1 MRKTEVMPSS
11 TTPFLDSPTNCIT
24 TKVVILTTITLMS
37 YKYKEIN
44 IVNDVAALKC
54 VCFITKHEVSL
65 FFFDESYNYVSNC
78 SLFI

>member
-1 MRKTEVMPSS
+1 
-11 TTPFLDSPTNCIT
+11 
-24 TKVVILTTITLMS
+24 MS

-44 IVNDVAALKC
+44 IVNDVAAFKC